1 MTMTTMLE
9 YQKLILQ
16 KVSFSKELFQIEIKK
31 SIRWL
36 SKNELLLLY
45 TWLIVN
51 YKNIYSDIIK
61 TFFVDIF

>member
-1 MTMTTMLE
+1 MATMLE

-16 KVSFSKELFQIEIKK
+16 KVSFSKELFQLEIKK

-36 SKNELLLLY
+36 GKNELLLFY

-51 YKNIYSDIIK
+51 YKNVYSDIIK
-61 TFFVDIF
+61 AFFDDIF